1 MLSVLLSL
9 VSLKKIRVDKAGNL
23 DRVLAAELG

>member
-1 MLSVLLSL
+1 MLTVLLSL
-9 VSLKKIRVDKAGNL
+9 VSLKKIRVDKASNL